1 MKAALAT
8 AAAIAAA
15 AFAAPAGAIVLLPK
29 SQAQIDSSE
38 SRARALN
45 ASPAFPVLEAL
56 RNIEA
61 LLADPSSP
69 LGRGVGDAV
78 FEAARDRG
86 FFLVIYPGFFYLE
99 KFIALLP

>member
-1 MKAALAT
+1 MRCRSWRPLQGLFLSLTTALLDDA
-8 AAAIAAA
+8 
-15 AFAAPAGAIVLLPK
+15 LPV
-29 SQAQIDSSE
+29 I
-38 SRARALN
+38 
-45 ASPAFPVLEAL
+45 
-56 RNIEA
+56 NIEA